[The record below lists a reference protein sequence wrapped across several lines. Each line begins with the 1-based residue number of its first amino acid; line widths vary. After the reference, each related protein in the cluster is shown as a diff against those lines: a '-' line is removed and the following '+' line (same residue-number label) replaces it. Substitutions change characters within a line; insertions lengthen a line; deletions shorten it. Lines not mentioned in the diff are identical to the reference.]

1 MLGMMRRL
9 ALVLTLAALP
19 VAAQPASEE
28 FGPWRLSCVNDRM
41 TDRAACTLRH
51 RDWVERPG
59 VQPGLALEVQERG
72 GRLVPVVTAR
82 DLSLD
87 GAARGLLALTGT
99 VQLRLDREPMLEM
112 PCGLE
117 GRSLICAPRS
127 TDAARAAETLP
138 NAERVLVRMAGI
150 GTSASQ
156 PTEPTELRLSNTA
169 AALDRF
175 RKAQPPGPVTP
186 AEPGLD
192 LRDILMRLQRL
203 FQ

>member
-1 MLGMMRRL
+1 MIRRL
-9 ALVLTLAALP
+9 VPLLLLAAAP
-19 VAAQPASEE
+19 AGAQPAPEE
-28 FGPWRLSCVNDRM
+28 IGSWRLACVTDRM

-59 VQPGLALEVQERG
+59 VQPGLALEIQDRG

-87 GAARGLLALTGT
+87 GAARGLMALTGIA
-99 VQLRLDREPMLEM
+99 QLRLDREPMAEL

-117 GRSLICAPRS
+117 GRSLVCAPRS
-127 TDAARAAETLP
+127 TDAARLADALP
-138 NAERVLVRMAGI
+138 NAERVLLRMAGV
-150 GTSASQ
+150 GVSSSQ
-156 PTEPTELRLSNTA
+156 PSEPTELRLAGTA

-175 RKAQPPGPVTP
+175 RKAQPPGTSAP